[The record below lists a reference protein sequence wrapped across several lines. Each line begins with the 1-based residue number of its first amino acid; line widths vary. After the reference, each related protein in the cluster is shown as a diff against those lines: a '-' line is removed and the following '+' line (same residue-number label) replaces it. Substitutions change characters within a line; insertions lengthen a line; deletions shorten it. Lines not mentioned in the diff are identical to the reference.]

1 MGKSRGSPYRGRA
14 AEFRETH
21 FSVDASRIDCRTRLC
36 VFVATPTSLFR
47 WLVCRI
53 FLTEREIYRKMISL
67 VKIISLFRND
77 TDEWQESGNFW
88 DSLRELQVFFFQ
100 RFNRKLSVIFRAL
113 NALSRNDN
121 SFKWTVWQEFLI
133 LREKIFEIFLREL
146 EFFFFKDLTENYRH
160 LS

>member
-47 WLVCRI
+47 LSN
-53 FLTEREIYRKMISL
+53 ISDRARDL
-67 VKIISLFRND
+67 QEDDFPCKNNIPNFRND

-146 EFFFFKDLTENYRH
+146 EFFFLKDLTENYRH